1 MYKMYNMKS
10 IYWSVF
16 CFRYRDQFGLV
27 ITYNLINSIVIIVE
41 YF

>member
-10 IYWSVF
+10 IYWSAF
-16 CFRYRDQFGLV
+16 CSHYSDQFGLV
-27 ITYNLINSIVIIVE
+27 FTYNLINSILIIVE